1 MNIIINWGLFL
12 KKEYMKKLIFAANW
26 KLNKNPQQ
34 TRAFFADFAKFSLDF
49 LVGIKNTKKVKV
61 LIFPPATNWE
71 AASQGVIEINK
82 NSGLSEVIGWGA
94 QNVYPELSGAFTGEN
109 SMQVLADLGGQYSLV
124 GHSERRTYF
133 HETDDFLNKKII
145 KLQEQNI
152 TPVFCI
158 GESLQERES
167 GQTEKVLEKQL
178 RQGLSNVKNENLI
191 LAYEPVW
198 AIGTGKVASLE
209 QVRETHAFVKKMLS
223 DLNLSLV
230 PILYGGSVKADNSKD
245 LIAIENVNG
254 FLVGGASL
262 EVKSFSQIIE
272 NGVK

>member
-1 MNIIINWGLFL
+1 
-12 KKEYMKKLIFAANW
+12 MKKLIFAANW

-34 TRAFFADFAKFSLDF
+34 TRDFFAEFAKFSLDF
-49 LVGIKNTKKVKV
+49 LVGIKSTKKVSV
-61 LIFPPATNWE
+61 LIFPPATSWE
-71 AASQGVIEINK
+71 AASQGITDINK
-82 NSGLSEVIGWGA
+82 SSGLSQVIGWGA

-109 SMQVLADLGGQYSLV
+109 SMQILTDLGGKYSLV

-133 HETDDFLNKKII
+133 QESDEFLNKKIL

-209 QVRETHAFVKKMLS
+209 QVRETHAFVKKVLS
-223 DLNLSLV
+223 ELNLSVV

-245 LIAIENVNG
+245 LIAIDNVNG